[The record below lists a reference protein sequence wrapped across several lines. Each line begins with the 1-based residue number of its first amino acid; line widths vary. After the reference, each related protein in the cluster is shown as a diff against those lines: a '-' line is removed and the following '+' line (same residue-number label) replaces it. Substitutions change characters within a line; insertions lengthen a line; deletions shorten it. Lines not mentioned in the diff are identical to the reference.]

1 MRRVFNFDNND
12 LALTRE
18 VILDEAHLVEQHTHK
33 EKSSVLAPWK
43 FGFSFLFSF
52 LLARKKSKQIQ
63 RVSAQK
69 SKQVLRVSTK
79 NSKEIQRV

>member
-1 MRRVFNFDNND
+1 MSHGGSEARPLARLVFNFDNND

-52 LLARKKSKQIQ
+52 LLARKNLSKSKELAH
-63 RVSAQK
+63 RNLNK
-69 SKQVLRVSTK
+69 S
-79 NSKEIQRV
+79 